1 MPTLDFI
8 MDIVFGKAAKSWQK
22 EGDKKIE
29 AEINILCN
37 SKHFI
42 VTLFLLSGCS
52 LGWSALIDF
61 TDIDR

>member
-1 MPTLDFI
+1 M
-8 MDIVFGKAAKSWQK
+8 QK